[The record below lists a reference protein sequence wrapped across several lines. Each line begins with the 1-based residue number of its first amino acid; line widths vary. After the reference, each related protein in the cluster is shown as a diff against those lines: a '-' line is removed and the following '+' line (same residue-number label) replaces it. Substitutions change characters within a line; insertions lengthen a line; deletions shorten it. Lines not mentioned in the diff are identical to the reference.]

1 MIIPIY
7 LVLWLLTLIALQ
19 SVVTANQCTELEKC
33 KTLSWL
39 NDMKGKTGFEEK
51 KELFKCGNDYGTL
64 VKCPEIQEG
73 DNSNVIL
80 ERDCSLEDGG
90 CTDSSGTLVKEGE
103 EKCQGSIAVYTRG
116 RYDDSLGVSSYSGE
130 EYPKFGRRLRKKIV
144 YLFEVTGDCCWEL
157 YPRKNFIGFRDLLKL
172 ANGEHQESFHPR
184 SIRKVFC

>member
-19 SVVTANQCTELEKC
+19 SVVTSNQCTELEKC

-90 CTDSSGTLVKEGE
+90 CTDFAG
-103 EKCQGSIAVYTRG
+103 
-116 RYDDSLGVSSYSGE
+116 
-130 EYPKFGRRLRKKIV
+130 
-144 YLFEVTGDCCWEL
+144 
-157 YPRKNFIGFRDLLKL
+157 
-172 ANGEHQESFHPR
+172 
-184 SIRKVFC
+184 